1 MRYVEIG
8 MGVVL
13 VIVGGMLLF
22 GVFELIARYGFWVD
36 FGL

>member
-1 MRYVEIG
+1 MHYVEIG

-13 VIVGGMLLF
+13 VIVGGMLF
-22 GVFELIARYGFWVD
+22 AGIFELIARYGYYVN